1 MRVREL
7 IAELEEFDGEMEVV
21 LGISTRRG
29 PDRAVEVD
37 TLYGDGVKTIHPTYY
52 GESDYN
58 AVVLTEGRE
67 IGTLEL
73 YEED

>member
-1 MRVREL
+1 MMVREL

-52 GESDYN
+52 GERNYN

>member
-1 MRVREL
+1 MMVREL

-37 TLYGDGVKTIHPTYY
+37 TLYGDGVKQFIQHIM
-52 GESDYN
+52 
-58 AVVLTEGRE
+58 VKV
-67 IGTLEL
+67 IITL
-73 YEED
+73 